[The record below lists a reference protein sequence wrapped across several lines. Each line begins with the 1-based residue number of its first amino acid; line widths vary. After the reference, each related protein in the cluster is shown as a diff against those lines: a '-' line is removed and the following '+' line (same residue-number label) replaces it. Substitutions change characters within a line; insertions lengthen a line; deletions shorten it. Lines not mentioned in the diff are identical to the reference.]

1 MSLSFLSNITLA
13 SNEEVKP
20 AFVTSRATRS
30 TVDRNPDGNQIRLF
44 KNGAIYPSKELVE
57 TYGLEYQPKESET
70 ASFGFDIMSSKSF
83 PNTAHLPQI
92 FLILAVVA
100 KNLPKVDVF
109 GSTKYYSAEDVTKL
123 AAEGTEVIEGQP
135 KSSVLDQGNT
145 TFGKDVLIPM
155 LKEVYG
161 FEFSED
167 QKFVDLTIV
176 VDQPLKTND
185 GNYFIPKPISRGEKK
200 GEMEVVVRKD
210 IDMFPLVLSAALS
223 EEVQEVEET
232 QELAVEEAVE
242 EAQVPE
248 INLTKSKTSKK
259 EVKSEEPTIDDIIE
273 GDSDENLVE
282 VEGESIDPE
291 ISIEEDPEEAE
302 EVEEEEEVPTEEPS
316 EDDDF
321 GDLSI

>member
-20 AFVTSRATRS
+20 AFVTSRTTRS
-30 TVDRNPDGNQIRLF
+30 AVDRNPEGSQIRLF

-57 TYGLEYQPKESET
+57 TYSLEYQPKDSET

-83 PNTAHLPQI
+83 PNTAHLDQV

-123 AAEGTEVIEGQP
+123 AAEGTEVVEGQP
-135 KSSVLDQGNT
+135 KSSVIDQGNT
-145 TFGKDVLIPM
+145 TFGKDGLIPM

-161 FEFSED
+161 FEFSGD
-167 QKFVDLTIV
+167 QKFIDLTIV

-210 IDMFPLVLSAALS
+210 INMFPLVLSSALS
-223 EEVQEVEET
+223 EEVDT
-232 QELAVEEAVE
+232 KEEAVPEETIE

-248 INLTKSKTSKK
+248 IDLTNSKTSKK
-259 EVKSEEPTIDDIIE
+259 EVQSEEPTIDDIID

-291 ISIEEDPEEAE
+291 ISIEGDTEEVEAE
-302 EVEEEEEVPTEEPS
+302 EEASTEEAS
-316 EDDDF
+316 DDDDF

>member
-20 AFVTSRATRS
+20 AFVTSRASRS
-30 TVDRNPDGNQIRLF
+30 TIDRNPEGVQIRLF

-57 TYGLEYQPKESET
+57 TYSLEYQPKDSET
-70 ASFGFDIMSSKSF
+70 VGFGFDIMSSKSF

-92 FLILAVVA
+92 FLILAVVS
-100 KNLPKVDVF
+100 KSLPKVDVF
-109 GSTKYYSAEDVTKL
+109 GSTKYYSAEDVAKL
-123 AAEGTEVIEGQP
+123 AAEGTEVVEGHP
-135 KSSVLDQGNT
+135 KSSVIDQGNT
-145 TFGKDVLIPM
+145 TFGKDVLVPM

-161 FEFSED
+161 FEFSDD

-210 IDMFPLVLSAALS
+210 IDMFPLVLSADLS
-223 EEVQEVEET
+223 GEVDGKEEV
-232 QELAVEEAVE
+232 AVEESVE

-248 INLTKSKTSKK
+248 IDLTKPVTSKK
-259 EVKSEEPTIDDIIE
+259 EVKSEEPTIDDIID
-273 GDSDENLVE
+273 GDSDDNLVE

-291 ISIEEDPEEAE
+291 ISIEEDAT
-302 EVEEEEEVPTEEPS
+302 EEEEELSIEEEDSVEVS

-321 GDLSI
+321 GDLNI

>member
-30 TVDRNPDGNQIRLF
+30 AVDRNPEGNQIRLF
-44 KNGAIYPSKELVE
+44 KNGAIYPSKELAGI
-57 TYGLEYQPKESET
+57 YALEYLPKDSEVE
-70 ASFGFDIMSSKSF
+70 SFGFDIMSSKSF

-109 GSTKYYSAEDVTKL
+109 GSTKYYSAEDVAKL
-123 AAEGTEVIEGQP
+123 AAEGTEVVEGQP

-210 IDMFPLVLSAALS
+210 IDMFPLVLSADLS
-223 EEVQEVEET
+223 GEVESNEEVTVQES
-232 QELAVEEAVE
+232 VE

-248 INLTKSKTSKK
+248 IDLTKPVTSKK
-259 EVKSEEPTIDDIIE
+259 EVKSEEPTIDDIID

-291 ISIEEDPEEAE
+291 ISIEEEPEEAE
-302 EVEEEEEVPTEEPS
+302 EVEVEEETPTEEAS

>member
-13 SNEEVKP
+13 SNDSVKP
-20 AFVTSRATRS
+20 AFVTTKATRS
-30 TVDRNPDGNQIRLF
+30 AVDRNPEGTQIRLF

-57 TYGLEYQPKESET
+57 TYSLEYQPKDSET

-83 PNTAHLPQI
+83 PNTSHLPQV

-123 AAEGTEVIEGQP
+123 AAEGIEVVEGQP
-135 KSSVLDQGNT
+135 KSSVIDQGNT
-145 TFGKDVLIPM
+145 TFGKDALIPM

-161 FEFSED
+161 FEFSGD
-167 QKFVDLTIV
+167 QKFIDLTIV
-176 VDQPLKTND
+176 ADQPLKTDD

-210 IDMFPLVLSAALS
+210 INMFPLVLSSALS
-223 EEVQEVEET
+223 EEVDTKEEV
-232 QELAVEEAVE
+232 AVEEPVE

-248 INLTKSKTSKK
+248 IDLTNQSAPKK
-259 EVKSEEPTIDDIIE
+259 EVKSEEPTIDDIID
-273 GDSDENLVE
+273 GDSDDNLVE

-291 ISIEEDPEEAE
+291 ISIEEDPEESE
-302 EVEEEEEVPTEEPS
+302 ELEVGEEAPSEETS